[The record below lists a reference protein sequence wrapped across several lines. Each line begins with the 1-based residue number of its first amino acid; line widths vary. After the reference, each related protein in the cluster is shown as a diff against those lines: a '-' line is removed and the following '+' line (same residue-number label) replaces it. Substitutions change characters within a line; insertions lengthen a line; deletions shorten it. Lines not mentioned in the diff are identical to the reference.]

1 MSNEKYLCDSKKF
14 SDFKTDLDKV
24 LEKHYPNT
32 DYEWEY
38 YDEDY
43 NDALSTDTN
52 AKWRLVKIYLDVE
65 EINDDNT

>member
-65 EINDDNT
+65 ELNDE

>member
-65 EINDDNT
+65 EVNDDNT

>member
-1 MSNEKYLCDSKKF
+1 LCDSKKF

-65 EINDDNT
+65 ELNDE